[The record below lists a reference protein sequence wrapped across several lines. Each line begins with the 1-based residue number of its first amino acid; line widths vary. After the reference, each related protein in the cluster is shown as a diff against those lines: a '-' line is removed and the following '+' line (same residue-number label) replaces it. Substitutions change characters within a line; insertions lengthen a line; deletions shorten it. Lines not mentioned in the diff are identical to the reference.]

1 MTEPPSGIAW
11 ANRLTRMLDQVFGL
25 DRFPVDVARLALEY
39 TQSCFADPITMVK
52 GAKLDGLEGGLFR
65 NRKGK
70 AAWSIVYNHALPV
83 CGRIKFVLAHEFG
96 HYLRHRRDL
105 DRFLCSQRDMVEW
118 DREDQARETDANQF
132 ASYLL
137 MPIDDFRRQLAGQKV
152 TLDGLAHCA
161 KRYGVS
167 LTAAIL
173 KWLEFTEERAVLVI
187 SRDGFILWSRSSKP
201 ALRSG
206 AYFRT
211 RNVTCPVPGMSVAS
225 GKRGSPRTRA
235 GIGLPPGV
243 WFPQEAVVE
252 TTIFSD
258 RFDMTISLLQLEDG
272 VPAVGV
278 DAEPEEE
285 DVLDR
290 IQGS

>member
-1 MTEPPSGIAW
+1 
-11 ANRLTRMLDQVFGL
+11 MLDRVFGL

-39 TQSCFADPITMVK
+39 TQSCFPDPITMVK
-52 GAKLDGLEGGLFR
+52 GAELDGFEGGLFR

-70 AAWSIVYNHALPV
+70 PAWGIVYNDVLPV
-83 CGRIKFVLAHEFG
+83 RGRINFVLAHEFG
-96 HYLRHRRDL
+96 HYLRHRHEL
-105 DRFLCSQRDMVEW
+105 DRFLCSQRDMIEW

-152 TLDGLAHCA
+152 TLDGLARSA
-161 KRYGVS
+161 ERYGVS

-187 SRDGFILWSRSSKP
+187 ARDGFILWSRSSRP

-211 RNVTCPVPGMSVAS
+211 RNATCPVPEMSVAS
-225 GKRGSPRTRA
+225 GRYGDARKRDA
-235 GIGLPPGV
+235 VAIPPGV
-243 WFPQEAVVE
+243 WFPREPIVE

-258 RFDMTISLLQLEDG
+258 RFDMTISLLQLERDAHAG
-272 VPAVGV
+272 SV
-278 DAEPEEE
+278 DLEPEEE
-285 DVLDR
+285 DVLAR
-290 IQGS
+290 MRGI